1 MAYRGHR
8 ATALKELMVC
18 LGWYDQ
24 YGYLQSNMSCAMN
37 KAYTKCKVITEEV
50 ISRIW
55 DMECWRHFTR
65 DYASLGGW
73 KGPLD
78 EGERGE

>member
-1 MAYRGHR
+1 MMGDEA
-8 ATALKELMVC
+8 ELT
-18 LGWYDQ
+18 
-24 YGYLQSNMSCAMN
+24 MN
-37 KAYTKCKVITEEV
+37 KAYTKCKVLTEEV

-55 DMECWRHFTR
+55 DMECWRHVTG
-65 DYASLGGW
+65 DYASLGEW